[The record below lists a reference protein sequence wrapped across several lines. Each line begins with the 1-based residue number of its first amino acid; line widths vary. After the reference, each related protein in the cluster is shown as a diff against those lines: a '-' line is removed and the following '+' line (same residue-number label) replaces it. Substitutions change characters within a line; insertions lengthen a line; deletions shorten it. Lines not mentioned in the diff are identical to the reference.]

1 MPLRRHNLVI
11 SGAPE
16 AVNARALEATD
27 SPGDRVPRTA
37 RARAKAAGL
46 SAFDRLFASEYER
59 VVRIANRV
67 LADAAE
73 AEDVAQEVFVS
84 FSRSHPAEAS
94 YAAAWLHAAAAHRA
108 LNALRARKRRAIREE
123 RGAAP
128 EPAIDPHEAAEAGER
143 RRAVR
148 QALRRL
154 PERSAS
160 VLVLRYSGLSYAEVA
175 EALGVGVGQIGTLL
189 RRAEERL
196 RKELES

>member
-1 MPLRRHNLVI
+1 
-11 SGAPE
+11 E

-37 RARAKAAGL
+37 RALAKAAGL

-73 AEDVAQEVFVS
+73 AEDVAQEGFVS

-94 YAAAWLHAAAAHRA
+94 Y
-108 LNALRARKRRAIREE
+108 
-123 RGAAP
+123 
-128 EPAIDPHEAAEAGER
+128 EAAEAGER

>member
-1 MPLRRHNLVI
+1 MPLQRHNLVI
-11 SGAPE
+11 GGAPE

-27 SPGDRVPRTA
+27 GPGGRGPHA
-37 RARAKAAGL
+37 RSEIAKAAGL
-46 SAFDRLFASEYER
+46 SAFERLFAAEYQR

-84 FSRSHPAEAS
+84 FNRAHPAEAT
-94 YAAAWLHAAAAHRA
+94 YAAPWLHAAAAHRA

-128 EPAIDPHEAAEAGER
+128 EAAIDPHEAAEASER
-143 RRAVR
+143 QRAVR

-160 VLVLRYSGLSYAEVA
+160 ALVLRYSGLSYAEVA
-175 EALGVGVGQIGTLL
+175 QALGVGVGQVGTLL